1 MDSLEAL
8 NALVDADR
16 WIERV
21 RGQKLQLPELAELG
35 ALESEMKAVAV
46 ELSALNDAMIPL
58 KRDLEATTSSV
69 AQLSERKQEL
79 ERRLASPSASPKEL
93 LAIQTELEHVLLQ
106 SNDAQSREVDLFL
119 QLEPLEL
126 ELESVSER
134 AKEMVAHRQE
144 LRESVAELTASLEDE
159 LNALVRSRENLV
171 EEVPEP
177 LRGSYERARN
187 HVGGGVGAARVESGR
202 CEGCHIELSP
212 LDVDRLKK
220 PTESSL
226 MPCPECGRLLLP

>member
-69 AQLSERKQEL
+69 AQLSERKQ
-79 ERRLASPSASPKEL
+79 
-93 LAIQTELEHVLLQ
+93 ELEHVLLQ